1 MSAYNSSYSVGE
13 FGRKAFKYREIQQ
26 EYETDKKLEQKR
38 KQQKVFKKL
47 REKDVHYIV
56 CNGKLWCKDGEPVPF
71 NGKDHAKNVVNKIRK
86 SELQK
91 FHIIHNS
98 LVQDGKLIRELK

>member
-1 MSAYNSSYSVGE
+1 MNTYDSSYSVGE
-13 FGRKAFKYREIQQ
+13 FGRKAFKYRELHH

-38 KQQKVFKKL
+38 KQQKQWKKM
-47 REKDVHYIV
+47 RDKDVHYIV
-56 CNGKLWCKDGEPVPF
+56 CNGKLWCKNGEPVAF
-71 NGKDHAKNVVNKIRK
+71 NGKDHAQNVVNKIRK

-98 LVQDGKLIRELK
+98 LVQDGKITIELK